1 MFNVSIC
8 DDSKYDIDKIK
19 NALGM
24 FSKRKHVELSIS
36 EFSNPEMLMYE
47 IEDGKIA
54 DIFIL
59 DVEMPN
65 MDGFELADK
74 IREHTETSI
83 IIFLTS
89 HDEMASMG
97 YKSKALRYVIKL
109 NLERDIEEALD
120 SAIAEISNVNNK
132 TITLHHYNDY
142 WRIAYKDII
151 CVTRI
156 SRQLVITT
164 RLLGDI
170 TDNRGIKEFFDMLSD
185 NRFLFVNRSCFVN
198 IDYISQIKGYSL
210 KLTDGQ
216 ILPISRRSLQNVK
229 QTLLEQWGE

>member
-74 IREHTETSI
+74 I
-83 IIFLTS
+83 
-89 HDEMASMG
+89 
-97 YKSKALRYVIKL
+97 
-109 NLERDIEEALD
+109 ER
-120 SAIAEISNVNNK
+120 
-132 TITLHHYNDY
+132 TY
-142 WRIAYKDII
+142 
-151 CVTRI
+151 
-156 SRQLVITT
+156 
-164 RLLGDI
+164 
-170 TDNRGIKEFFDMLSD
+170 
-185 NRFLFVNRSCFVN
+185 
-198 IDYISQIKGYSL
+198 
-210 KLTDGQ
+210 
-216 ILPISRRSLQNVK
+216 
-229 QTLLEQWGE
+229 